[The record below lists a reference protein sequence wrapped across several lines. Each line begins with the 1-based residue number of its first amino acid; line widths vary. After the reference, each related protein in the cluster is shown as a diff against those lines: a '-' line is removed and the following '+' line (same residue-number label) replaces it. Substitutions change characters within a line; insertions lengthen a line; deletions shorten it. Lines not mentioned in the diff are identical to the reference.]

1 MTADSFTALGPLGPY
16 LVAVLIGFLPSE
28 IWRILAVFLARGVG
42 DESQLL
48 VWVRSVA
55 TALLAGIVAKLIV
68 SPGGALAAVPLA
80 GRLGS
85 LALGL
90 AGFYLM
96 RRSILLGILL
106 GEAALVAVAWAFAD

>member
-1 MTADSFTALGPLGPY
+1 MTPDSFPALGPLGPY

-42 DESQLL
+42 DESEVL

-55 TALLAGIVAKLIV
+55 TALLAGIVAKLLV

-85 LALGL
+85 LAVGL
-90 AGFYLM
+90 AAYWLL
-96 RRSILLGILL
+96 RRSILLGIVG
-106 GEAALVAVAWAFAD
+106 GEAALVAVAWALAE